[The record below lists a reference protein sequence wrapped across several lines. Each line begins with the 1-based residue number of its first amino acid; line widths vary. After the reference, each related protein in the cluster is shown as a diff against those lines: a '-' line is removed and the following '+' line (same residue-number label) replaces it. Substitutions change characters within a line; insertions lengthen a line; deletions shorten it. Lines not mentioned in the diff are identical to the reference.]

1 MKAFKNIFC
10 VLIFC
15 MIFEEMQQLFRMK
28 NKTRHERRKLYAPKF
43 QEMQNL
49 FMQTV
54 FLLASNGFQA
64 KLT

>member
-1 MKAFKNIFC
+1 
-10 VLIFC
+10 